1 MEPSAPI
8 DPTEPTADGLPV
20 DELNGADP
28 FVVTTRTDGAHTVL
42 TLTGELDLDAA
53 GRLLAAVRQALART
67 GAEALDLELHRLNF
81 LDSSGLQAL
90 LTARDE
96 IEAAGLTFRIATIS
110 ALAARVVDVA
120 GLAEVLSPAADTP

>member
-53 GRLLAAVRQALART
+53 GRLLVAVRQALART

>member
-53 GRLLAAVRQALART
+53 GRLLVGVRQALART